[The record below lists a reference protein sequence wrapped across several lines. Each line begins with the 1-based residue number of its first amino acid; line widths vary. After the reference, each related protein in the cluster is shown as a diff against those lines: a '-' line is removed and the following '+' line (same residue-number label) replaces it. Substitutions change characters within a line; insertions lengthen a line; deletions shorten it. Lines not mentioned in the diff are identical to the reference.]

1 MVRRLKSL
9 NLIFVLSAPAEGGG
23 GCGSIHPPLFCRL
36 VKSKEQE
43 KALSHD
49 GTVCVQVVGDVR

>member
-1 MVRRLKSL
+1 MVRRLKGL

-23 GCGSIHPPLFCRL
+23 GGSIHPPLFCRL

-49 GTVCVQVVGDVR
+49 GTDYVQVVGDVR